1 VELPTYTSI
10 WRIEKRLYKL
20 YDFRLPMPLPV
31 GQAAA
36 FTAITVPYVVVLTL
50 SGLPFSH
57 TLFWL
62 YVLPPGVLTWLVT
75 RPVLESKRL
84 PELVVSQVRYLA
96 EPAMWC
102 RLAPAAE
109 KDQMTVV
116 GRVWR
121 RAVTAPGAAGG
132 PGAQRVSA
140 PTAQRP
146 AARVVAPEPGPARER
161 ALAGAP
167 PGASPREQAPEPGPA
182 RERALAGAPP
192 REQAPPGP
200 AWAPA
205 RVAAVPRPGA
215 GQPAPVI
222 PGQPPPLE
230 RVLGH
235 PGTLGGRGWR
245 NRVTVT
251 PGGHR
256 PGRPDLAAAAVTR
269 ASAPLHGSRL
279 VVVLGCSVGAGQTV
293 TALLLAELLAQ
304 VRGQRVAALDLNP
317 GPASLAA
324 LAGQPAT
331 TISAFLAARPP
342 AGQPAHAAPRRAL
355 ATGEPTGPGGVEVI
369 CDEPAGP
376 QSWLGAPAGTG
387 TALRPGRLLEFLAR
401 RYPLTVADPGAAVVA
416 RLLPA
421 ADQLVLVAPASPDA
435 AQAAGMTLEWLH
447 AHGQGALV
455 ARAIT
460 VLNGVSQRSQPHAAR
475 AEQVVR
481 GRCRAVVRVPW
492 DDRLAEPPAER
503 GIRESLAP
511 PVPSS
516 RLDRLRPQVRHA
528 YLALAG
534 VVVAGL
540 ATAPGRGAAASG
552 AAAAS
557 RVLPGGA
564 PR

>member
-20 YDFRLPMPLPV
+20 YDFRLPTPLPV

-36 FTAITVPYVVVLTL
+36 FAAITVPYVVVLTL

-96 EPAMWC
+96 EPAVWC

-121 RAVTAPGAAGG
+121 RAVTAPADAGE
-132 PGAQRVSA
+132 PAAQRVSA

-146 AARVVAPEPGPARER
+146 AARVVAPEPGQARER
-161 ALAGAP
+161 ALAEAP
-167 PGASPREQAPEPGPA
+167 
-182 RERALAGAPP
+182 AGAPP
-192 REQAPPGP
+192 REQAPSGP

-215 GQPAPVI
+215 GHPAPVI
-222 PGQPPPLE
+222 PAQPPPLE

-245 NRVTVT
+245 TRVTVT

-256 PGRPDLAAAAVTR
+256 PGRPDPAAAAVTR

-342 AGQPAHAAPRRAL
+342 VGQPAHAAPHRAL

-376 QSWLGAPAGTG
+376 QSWLGAPGGTG

-435 AQAAGMTLEWLH
+435 ARAAGMTLEWLH

-481 GRCRAVVRVPW
+481 GRCRAVVRIPW

-540 ATAPGRGAAASG
+540 ATAPLAPGRGAAASG
-552 AAAAS
+552 AAASGTAAAS